1 MLTLQGIIFIE
12 FDVNTKKITF
22 LRKDNIIDYDSNAT
36 SVYVRVKYKDL
47 SGNTTYLTP
56 SELEG
61 YKFSLYTIKPATK
74 NFNEIT
80 GKVTDELEE
89 NTYGGVVKFEIPRVC
104 TNKLG
109 IVKCEIHIN
118 QENKMIAS
126 STFVLDVKQ
135 SLVTQFDDALLGDE
149 DLPVLKQLILEV
161 QNAKNIDDNNR
172 SKTTSYSSDKIET
185 IKEDLTSQINA
196 IGEGITSEQIQ
207 QLSAAY
213 EHSQSTHAP
222 SNAEANVQVDW
233 NETNTTSD
241 SYIKNKPTNLATI
254 ADIPTVP
261 TKTSQ
266 LINDSN
272 FVTDSVVDEKISNA
286 QLNGGEVDLS
296 SYAKKTDLPTKIS
309 QLTNDSGYITNVPD
323 EYITETELNAK
334 GYVTTSQMPTV
345 PTNVSAFTND
355 ANYASETFV
364 TNKITEAQ
372 LGGDSGTVDL
382 SGYVTKETGNANQ
395 ITFADGQTFQTKLNN
410 GTLKGDKGDKGDK
423 GEQGVGIQSIV
434 TYYRASSSSNGVTKE
449 ANN

>member
-1 MLTLQGIIFIE
+1 METLQSTIFIE
-12 FDVNTKKITF
+12 FDVNTKNITF

-196 IGEGITSEQIQ
+196 IGEGMTSTQTQ
-207 QLSAAY
+207 QLSVAY
-213 EHSQSTHAP
+213 NHSQSTHAP

-254 ADIPTVP
+254 DDIPTVP
-261 TKTSQ
+261 TKT
-266 LINDSN
+266 
-272 FVTDSVVDEKISNA
+272 
-286 QLNGGEVDLS
+286 
-296 SYAKKTDLPTKIS
+296 S

-364 TNKITEAQ
+364 TNKIAEAQ

>member
-61 YKFSLYTIKPATK
+61 YEFSLYTIKPATK

-80 GKVTDELEE
+80 GEVTDELEE

-172 SKTTSYSSDKIET
+172 GKTTTYSSDKIET

-196 IGEGITSEQIQ
+196 IGEGMTSEQIQ
-207 QLSAAY
+207 QLSVAY
-213 EHSQSTHAP
+213 NHSQSTHAP

-241 SYIKNKPTNLATI
+241 SYIKNKPTNLATMD
-254 ADIPTVP
+254 DIPDVP
-261 TKTSQ
+261 TKT
-266 LINDSN
+266 
-272 FVTDSVVDEKISNA
+272 
-286 QLNGGEVDLS
+286 
-296 SYAKKTDLPTKIS
+296 S

-372 LGGDSGTVDL
+372 LGGGEVDL

>member
-1 MLTLQGIIFIE
+1 METLQSTIFIE
-12 FDVNTKKITF
+12 FDVNTKKIAF

-47 SGNTTYLTP
+47 SGNTVYLTP

-61 YKFSLYTIKPATK
+61 YEFSLYTMKPATNK
-74 NFNEIT
+74 INEIT
-80 GKVTDELEE
+80 GVVTDELKE
-89 NTYGGVVKFEIPRVC
+89 NVYGGVVKFEIPGEC
-104 TNKLG
+104 TNRLG
-109 IVKCEIHIN
+109 IVKCEIHIR
-118 QENKMIAS
+118 QENKRIGS
-126 STFVLDVKQ
+126 SRFVLDVKQ
-135 SLVTQFDDALLGDE
+135 SLATVFDDALLE
-149 DLPVLKQLILEV
+149 DSDFPVLKQLILEV
-161 QNAKNIDDNNR
+161 QNANNIDDNNR

-196 IGEGITSEQIQ
+196 IGEGMTSTQTQ
-207 QLSAAY
+207 QLSVAY
-213 EHSQSTHAP
+213 NHSQSTHAP

-254 ADIPTVP
+254 DDIPDVP

-266 LINDSN
+266 LTNDSN

-364 TNKITEAQ
+364 TNKIAEAQ
-372 LGGDSGTVDL
+372 LGGDGGEVDL
-382 SGYVTKETGNANQ
+382 TGYVTKETGNASQ

-434 TYYRASSSSNGVTKE
+434 TYYRASSSSSGVTKE

>member
-1 MLTLQGIIFIE
+1 MSALQSTIFIE
-12 FDVNTKKITF
+12 FDANTKKITF
-22 LRKDNIIDYDSNAT
+22 LRKDNVIDYDSNVT
-36 SVYVRVKYKDL
+36 NVYVRVKYKNL
-47 SGNTTYLTP
+47 NGNTVYLTP

-61 YKFSLYTIKPATK
+61 YEFSLYTIKPAT
-74 NFNEIT
+74 NNVNEII
-80 GKVTDELEE
+80 GEVTDELKE
-89 NTYGGVVKFEIPRVC
+89 NFYGGIVKFEIPKAC
-104 TNKLG
+104 TNRLG

-118 QENKMIAS
+118 QGNKKIVS

-135 SLVTQFDDALLGDE
+135 SLVTAFDDELLE
-149 DLPVLKQLILEV
+149 DSDFPVLKQLILEV
-161 QNAKNIDDNNR
+161 QNGNNIDDNNR

-196 IGEGITSEQIQ
+196 IGEGMTSTQTQ
-207 QLSAAY
+207 QLSVAY
-213 EHSQSTHAP
+213 NHSQSTHAP

-254 ADIPTVP
+254 DDIPDVP

-266 LINDSN
+266 LTNDSN

-286 QLNGGEVDLS
+286 QLSGGEVDLS
-296 SYAKKTDLPTKIS
+296 SYAKKTDLPTKTS

-334 GYVTTSQMPTV
+334 GYVTISQMPTV

-434 TYYRASSSSNGVTKE
+434 TYYRASSSASGVTKE

>member
-1 MLTLQGIIFIE
+1 MLTLQGVIFIE

-196 IGEGITSEQIQ
+196 IGEGMTSTQIQ

-213 EHSQSTHAP
+213 NHSQSTHAP

-241 SYIKNKPTNLATI
+241 SYIKNKPTNLATMD
-254 ADIPTVP
+254 DIPNVP

-286 QLNGGEVDLS
+286 QLSGGEVDLS

-323 EYITETELNAK
+323 E
-334 GYVTTSQMPTV
+334 
-345 PTNVSAFTND
+345 
-355 ANYASETFV
+355 
-364 TNKITEAQ
+364 
-372 LGGDSGTVDL
+372 
-382 SGYVTKETGNANQ
+382 
-395 ITFADGQTFQTKLNN
+395 
-410 GTLKGDKGDKGDK
+410 
-423 GEQGVGIQSIV
+423 
-434 TYYRASSSSNGVTKE
+434 
-449 ANN
+449 

>member
-1 MLTLQGIIFIE
+1 METLQSTIFIE

-22 LRKDNIIDYDSNAT
+22 LRGDNVIDYDSNTT
-36 SVYVRVKYKDL
+36 SIYARVKYKNL
-47 SGNTTYLTP
+47 SGNTVYLTP
-56 SELEG
+56 SELED
-61 YKFSLYTIKPATK
+61 YKFSLYTIKPMT
-74 NFNEIT
+74 NNVTEIT
-80 GKVTDELEE
+80 GKVTDELKE
-89 NTYGGVVKFEIPRVC
+89 NVYGGVVKFEIPRVC
-104 TNKLG
+104 TNRSG
-109 IVKCEIHIN
+109 IVKCEIHIE
-118 QENKMIAS
+118 QENKRIGS
-126 STFVLDVKQ
+126 SNFVLDVKQ
-135 SLVTQFDDALLGDE
+135 SLVTAFDDELLEDE
-149 DLPVLKQLILEV
+149 DFPVLKQLIFEV
-161 QNAKNIDDNNR
+161 QNANNIDDNNR

-196 IGEGITSEQIQ
+196 IGEGITSTQTQ
-207 QLSAAY
+207 QLSVAY
-213 EHSQSTHAP
+213 NHSQSTHAP

-254 ADIPTVP
+254 DDIPTVP
-261 TKTSQ
+261 TKT
-266 LINDSN
+266 
-272 FVTDSVVDEKISNA
+272 
-286 QLNGGEVDLS
+286 
-296 SYAKKTDLPTKIS
+296 S

-364 TNKITEAQ
+364 TNKIAEAQ
-372 LGGDSGTVDL
+372 LGGGEVDL
-382 SGYVTKETGNANQ
+382 SRYVTKETGNANQ

-434 TYYRASSSSNGVTKE
+434 TYYRASSSASGVTKE

>member
-1 MLTLQGIIFIE
+1 MLTLQGVIFIE

-196 IGEGITSEQIQ
+196 IGEGMTSTQTQ
-207 QLSAAY
+207 QLSVAY
-213 EHSQSTHAP
+213 NHSQSTHAP

-254 ADIPTVP
+254 DDIPTVP
-261 TKTSQ
+261 TKT
-266 LINDSN
+266 
-272 FVTDSVVDEKISNA
+272 
-286 QLNGGEVDLS
+286 
-296 SYAKKTDLPTKIS
+296 S

>member
-47 SGNTTYLTP
+47 NGNTVYLTP
-56 SELEG
+56 SELED
-61 YKFSLYTIKPATK
+61 YEFSLYAMKPAT
-74 NFNEIT
+74 NNINEIT
-80 GKVTDELEE
+80 GEVTDELKE
-89 NTYGGVVKFEIPRVC
+89 NVYGGVVKFEIPGEC
-104 TNKLG
+104 TNRLG
-109 IVKCEIHIN
+109 IVKCEIHIR
-118 QENKMIAS
+118 QENKRIGS
-126 STFVLDVKQ
+126 SRFVLDVKQ
-135 SLVTQFDDALLGDE
+135 SLATVFDDALLE
-149 DLPVLKQLILEV
+149 DSDFPVLKQLILEV
-161 QNAKNIDDNNR
+161 QNANNIDDNNR

-196 IGEGITSEQIQ
+196 IGEGMTSTQTQ
-207 QLSAAY
+207 QLSVAY
-213 EHSQSTHAP
+213 NHSQSTHAP

-254 ADIPTVP
+254 DDIPTVP

-334 GYVTTSQMPTV
+334 GYVTTSQIPTV

-364 TNKITEAQ
+364 TNKIAEAQ

-434 TYYRASSSSNGVTKE
+434 TYYRASSSASGVTKE

>member
-104 TNKLG
+104 TNRLG

-196 IGEGITSEQIQ
+196 IGEGMTSTQTQ
-207 QLSAAY
+207 QLSVAY
-213 EHSQSTHAP
+213 NHSQSTHAP

-254 ADIPTVP
+254 ADIPDVP
-261 TKTSQ
+261 TKT
-266 LINDSN
+266 
-272 FVTDSVVDEKISNA
+272 
-286 QLNGGEVDLS
+286 
-296 SYAKKTDLPTKIS
+296 S

-334 GYVTTSQMPTV
+334 GYVTISQMPTV

-434 TYYRASSSSNGVTKE
+434 TYYRASSSASGVTKE

>member
-1 MLTLQGIIFIE
+1 MLTLQGVIFIE

-149 DLPVLKQLILEV
+149 DLPVLQQLILEV

-196 IGEGITSEQIQ
+196 IGEGMTSTQTQ
-207 QLSAAY
+207 QLSVAY
-213 EHSQSTHAP
+213 NHSQSTHAP

-241 SYIKNKPTNLATI
+241 SYIKNKPTNLATMD
-254 ADIPTVP
+254 DIPDVP
-261 TKTSQ
+261 TKT
-266 LINDSN
+266 
-272 FVTDSVVDEKISNA
+272 
-286 QLNGGEVDLS
+286 
-296 SYAKKTDLPTKIS
+296 S

>member
-1 MLTLQGIIFIE
+1 MSALQSTIFIE
-12 FDVNTKKITF
+12 FDANTKKITF
-22 LRKDNIIDYDSNAT
+22 LRGDNVIDYDSNTT
-36 SVYVRVKYKDL
+36 SIYARVKYKNL
-47 SGNTTYLTP
+47 SGNTVYLTP
-56 SELEG
+56 SELED
-61 YKFSLYTIKPATK
+61 YKFSLYTIKPMT
-74 NFNEIT
+74 NNVTEIT
-80 GKVTDELEE
+80 GKVTDELKE
-89 NTYGGVVKFEIPRVC
+89 NVYGGVVKFEIPRVC
-104 TNKLG
+104 TNRSG
-109 IVKCEIHIN
+109 IVKCEIHIE
-118 QENKMIAS
+118 QENKRIGS
-126 STFVLDVKQ
+126 SNFVLDVKQ
-135 SLVTQFDDALLGDE
+135 SLVTQFDDALLNDE
-149 DLPVLKQLILEV
+149 DFPVLRQLIFEI
-161 QNAKNIDDNNR
+161 QNANNIDDNNR

-185 IKEDLTSQINA
+185 IKENLTSRINA
-196 IGEGITSEQIQ
+196 IGEGMTSTQTQ
-207 QLSAAY
+207 QLSVAY
-213 EHSQSTHAP
+213 NHSQSTHAP

-233 NETNTTSD
+233 NETNITSD

-254 ADIPTVP
+254 DDIPTVP

-286 QLNGGEVDLS
+286 QLSGGEVDLTG
-296 SYAKKTDLPTKIS
+296 YAKKTDLPTKIS

-364 TNKITEAQ
+364 TNKIAEAQ

>member
-61 YKFSLYTIKPATK
+61 YEFSLYTIKPATK

-80 GKVTDELEE
+80 GEVTDELEE

-196 IGEGITSEQIQ
+196 IGEGMTSEQIQ
-207 QLSAAY
+207 QLSVAY
-213 EHSQSTHAP
+213 NHSQSTHAP

-241 SYIKNKPTNLATI
+241 SYIKNKPTNLATMD
-254 ADIPTVP
+254 DIPDVP
-261 TKTSQ
+261 TKT
-266 LINDSN
+266 
-272 FVTDSVVDEKISNA
+272 
-286 QLNGGEVDLS
+286 
-296 SYAKKTDLPTKIS
+296 S